1 MRVRLALA
9 LAFVLVLVGAAGCR
23 SAPPEDGNAMVLRI
37 YDVPKGTARP
47 LLFSLKD
54 ALWLDDTKKNIGRST
69 LTPDGRIAV
78 LAPANIQVGIEDLV
92 HGLGKNPPPPEQT
105 IDIHY
110 FVLLGKPVASAAPPP
125 PGVAEIQPAIDEI
138 VRSQGQQAFTLA
150 KRVSLAALSDE
161 DGRLDGEELEIR
173 QRCTQTGDDVFGM
186 LEIRYGK
193 TDKIT
198 TRVHFAKD
206 RIIVLGATG
215 QHGGEAADGSTLYY
229 VARVAPHADGHA
241 R

>member
-1 MRVRLALA
+1 MRLRLALA
-9 LAFVLVLVGAAGCR
+9 LVLVILAAAGCR
-23 SAPPEDGNAMVLRI
+23 SAPPQDGNAMILRI
-37 YDVPKGTARP
+37 YEVPKGTARP
-47 LLFSLKD
+47 LLFTLKD
-54 ALWLDDTKKNIGRST
+54 TLWLDETKKNIGRST

-78 LAPANIQVGIEDLV
+78 LAPANVQDGVEDLV
-92 HGLGKNPPPPEQT
+92 RGLGKNPPPPEQT

-110 FVLLGKPVASAAPPP
+110 FVLLGKPVAAPAPPP

-173 QRCTQTGDDVFGM
+173 QRCTQTGEDVFGM

-198 TRVHFAKD
+198 TRVHLLKD
-206 RIIVLGATG
+206 GIVVLGATG
-215 QHGGEAADGSTLYY
+215 QHGGDAADGSTLYY
-229 VARVAPHADGHA
+229 VARVAPHANGHE

>member
-9 LAFVLVLVGAAGCR
+9 FALALAVLAAAGCR
-23 SAPPEDGNAMVLRI
+23 SAPPEDGNTMVLRI
-37 YDVPKGTARP
+37 YEVPKGTARP
-47 LLFSLKD
+47 LLFTLKD
-54 ALWLDDTKKNIGRST
+54 TLWLDETKKNIGRST

-78 LAPANIQVGIEDLV
+78 LAPANIQVGIEELV
-92 HGLGKNPPPPEQT
+92 RGLGKNPPPPEQT
-105 IDIHY
+105 IDVHY
-110 FVLLGKPVASAAPPP
+110 FVLLGKPAASAAPSP

-138 VRSQGQQAFTLA
+138 VRSQGPQVFTLA
-150 KRVSLAALSDE
+150 KRVSLAAVSDE
-161 DGRLDGEELEIR
+161 DGRLDGEDLEIR

-186 LEIRYGK
+186 LEVRYGK

-198 TRVHFAKD
+198 TRVHLVKD
-206 RIIVLGATG
+206 GIVVLGATG